1 MDTLEDLKCW
11 QAAYSLKNRIRNE
24 VLILIPDKEKYELKS
39 QLLRA
44 ARSATANIAEGW
56 GRYHFLDSRKFYY
69 NSRGSL
75 GEIIDHL
82 IEAKDCNY
90 IPDPLYQSLKEDCIT
105 TLKILNGYIR
115 YLTEKNKLPPNSSL
129 K

>member
-1 MDTLEDLKCW
+1 MDTFEDLKCW
-11 QAAYSLKNRIRNE
+11 QSAYFLKNRIRNE
-24 VLILIPDKEKYELKS
+24 VLILIPEKEKYELKS

-56 GRYHFLDSRKFYY
+56 GRFHFLDSRKFFF

-75 GEIIDHL
+75 GEILDHL

-90 IPDPLYQSLKEDCIT
+90 ISHDLYRSIQEDFFT
-105 TLKILNGYIR
+105 SLKILNGYIR
-115 YLTEKNKLPPNSSL
+115 YLTDKNKLPPKN
-129 K
+129 

>member
-1 MDTLEDLKCW
+1 MDTFEDLKCW
-11 QAAYSLKNRIRNE
+11 QSAYFLKNRIRNE
-24 VLILIPDKEKYELKS
+24 VLILIPEKEKYELKS

-56 GRYHFLDSRKFYY
+56 GRFHFLDSRKFFF

-75 GEIIDHL
+75 GEILDHL

-90 IPDPLYQSLKEDCIT
+90 ISQDLYRSIQEDCFT
-105 TLKILNGYIR
+105 SLKILNGYIR
-115 YLTEKNKLPPNSSL
+115 YLTDKNKLPPKN
-129 K
+129 

>member
-1 MDTLEDLKCW
+1 MDTFEDLKCW
-11 QAAYSLKNRIRNE
+11 QAAYFLKNRIRNE
-24 VLILIPDKEKYELKS
+24 VLILIPEKEKYELKS

-56 GRYHFLDSRKFYY
+56 GRFHFLDSRKFFF

-75 GEIIDHL
+75 GEILDHL

-90 IPDPLYQSLKEDCIT
+90 ISHDLYRSIQEDCFT
-105 TLKILNGYIR
+105 SLKILNGYIR
-115 YLTEKNKLPPNSSL
+115 YLTDKNKLPPKN
-129 K
+129 

>member
-1 MDTLEDLKCW
+1 MDTFEDLKFW

-24 VLILIPDKEKYELKS
+24 VLILIPEKEKYELKS

-56 GRYHFLDSRKFYY
+56 GRFHFLDSRKFFF

-75 GEIIDHL
+75 GEILDHL
-82 IEAKDCNY
+82 LEAKDCKY
-90 IPDPLYQSLKEDCIT
+90 ISKELYVSIQEDCFT
-105 TLKILNGYIR
+105 SLKILNGYIR
-115 YLTEKNKLPPNSSL
+115 YLTEKNNIPP
-129 K
+129 KKH

>member
-1 MDTLEDLKCW
+1 MDTFEDLKCW
-11 QAAYSLKNRIRNE
+11 QSAYFLKNRIRNE
-24 VLILIPDKEKYELKS
+24 VLILIPEKEKYELKS

-56 GRYHFLDSRKFYY
+56 GRFHFLDSRKFFF

-75 GEIIDHL
+75 GEILDHL

-90 IPDPLYQSLKEDCIT
+90 ISQDLYRSIQEDCFT
-105 TLKILNGYIR
+105 SLKILNGYIR
-115 YLTEKNKLPPNSSL
+115 YLTDKNKLPSKN
-129 K
+129 

>member
-1 MDTLEDLKCW
+1 MDTFEDLKCW

-24 VLILIPDKEKYELKS
+24 VLIQIPEKEKYELKS

-56 GRYHFLDSRKFYY
+56 GRFHFLDSRKFFF

-75 GEIIDHL
+75 GEILDHL
-82 IEAKDCNY
+82 IESKDCKY
-90 IPDPLYQSLKEDCIT
+90 IPEDLYRSLQQDCFT
-105 TLKILNGYIR
+105 ALKILNGYIR
-115 YLTEKNKLPPNSSL
+115 YLTEKNKIPPS

>member
-1 MDTLEDLKCW
+1 MDTFEDLKCW
-11 QAAYSLKNRIRNE
+11 QSAYFLKNRIRNE
-24 VLILIPDKEKYELKS
+24 VLILIPEKEKYELKS

-56 GRYHFLDSRKFYY
+56 GRFHFLDSRKFFF

-75 GEIIDHL
+75 GEILDHL

-90 IPDPLYQSLKEDCIT
+90 ISHDLYRSIQEDRFT
-105 TLKILNGYIR
+105 SLKILNGYIR
-115 YLTEKNKLPPNSSL
+115 YLTDKNKLPPKN
-129 K
+129 

>member
-1 MDTLEDLKCW
+1 MDTFEDLKCW

-24 VLILIPDKEKYELKS
+24 VLIQIPDKEKYELKS

-56 GRYHFLDSRKFYY
+56 GRFHFLDSRKFFF

-75 GEIIDHL
+75 GEILDHL

-90 IPDPLYQSLKEDCIT
+90 ITGEMYRSIQVDCFT
-105 TLKILNGYIR
+105 ALKILNGYIR
-115 YLTEKNKLPPNSSL
+115 YLTEKNKLPPS